1 MSYLDKNGLQRYHNG
16 IKTELDNKADIDGT
30 YEELTAGYANNLKF
44 TGYRE
49 DNTPYILR
57 QSGGDVDPGY
67 KSEKT
72 IVGASIVMNQLVHN
86 GDFGRTT
93 WWGAENG
100 DISVADNVLT
110 YVCTTS
116 GSLLQNGIFADI
128 DAEIDHVYFVTA
140 DIKTEKANSGQWFFL
155 TGSAIVSEANTW
167 TTISELK
174 KATVTDTYFGIGL
187 RVTTDVG
194 ETFQARNAF
203 IIDIT
208 KMFGT
213 NIANYVYGLETTTS
227 GFGIAWL
234 KQYFPAQFNSGYQA
248 FSDGEIKSVSGL
260 VSHNTYDE
268 NGVVIDICSLD
279 SELTLRGIYKLD
291 TNNKLYADGD
301 AYSADGTVERYWAER
316 AYQSGDISDGSTM
329 ITDGTTT
336 VYKLSTTTTETAEPY
351 SSSQRVNPDGTEEF
365 IFDSTTE
372 VKLPVGHVTKYM
384 DQAALLDEII
394 TPPDKAGT
402 YALRKTVSDGVTTY
416 TWEDDVIPSISVSK
430 ADGVSTITVTD
441 ETGTNSVEIA
451 DGETPHLV
459 LLSYG
464 TSTWTDF
471 IDAYT
476 TNSIVYCRASSNSN
490 PASGSKTRLAFM
502 AYVNNETNPTNVE
515 FQYYRSVNQHS
526 ATQQGDQVYVYK
538 LDKTAGW
545 TVTVRESYTR
555 VVAGTKMSS
564 TWSNGILTMNFDGHD
579 LPSGGTT
586 GQVLKKTSG
595 TDYDASWGDIPS
607 EYVTNTDYADSSTGG
622 VVKVDDGTMGVK
634 LSNDNVLQTNGANS
648 QIIKV
653 GENTYRPICPN
664 YQHESVFY
672 GLAKA
677 AGDGTQKN
685 SNNSVG
691 TYTDNAKRAIRNMM
705 GVPHY
710 AYDLELGQSVGEYDN
725 LNSFYLGV
733 YSCDATTAATVSNTP
748 ITNTAY
754 KLICEA
760 TSNNT
765 VRQTVITTTGQIY
778 IRTGDN
784 STSSW
789 VWSNWAVQSNSGGSG
804 SSNNTNIL
812 NGSATGS
819 LRSVNSE
826 QEDSNYTIGL
836 NAAAFCYNSIAQ
848 GTGSFAEN
856 SGFAYGD
863 YSHAEGNGY
872 AQGAYSH
879 AEGYHTHAYEN
890 YQHVFGTYNKYYIY
904 VDPINLQNSEAIEI
918 VGNGTSNNPSNART
932 LDFLGNERLA
942 GSITLGAD
950 TNDEVTLTA
959 TELATLKTLAGIE
972 SEVF

>member
-1 MSYLDKNGLQRYHNG
+1 MSYLDKNGLIRYHDG
-16 IKTELDNKADIDGT
+16 IKTQLDNKTDIDGT

-110 YVCTTS
+110 YVCTAS

-140 DIKTEKANSGQWFFL
+140 DIKTEKANTGQWFFL

-227 GFGIAWL
+227 GSGIAWL

-260 VSHNTYDE
+260 AEHKSVGFNVWDEVWEVGVYNNSGESVTNSFQIRSKNYIPVFSSTTYYLAASAGNRICFYDANKTFISVVFDKQNTTFVTPVNCKYIRFNMADAYGTTY
-268 NGVVIDICSLD
+268 NHDICINISKPTGTPKNGDYVPYDGHTYAFD
-279 SELTLRGIYKLD
+279 STKTLRGLYKLD
-291 TNNKLYADGD
+291 SNNKLYADGD
-301 AYSADGTVERYWAER
+301 VYKADGTIQRRYGVVDLGTLTW
-316 AYQSGDISDGSTM
+316 SKNGNDGKFEILEQNCPS
-329 ITDGTTT
+329 
-336 VYKLSTTTTETAEPY
+336 YKLPLNNTTKGNIFCGKYVTDTNENTYARVNDKTISVASTPYIRVYDSAYASSTGSEFKTAMSGVYLIYELATPTTETAEPY

-471 IDAYT
+471 INAYT
-476 TNSIVYCRASSNSN
+476 TNSLVYCRASSNSN

-526 ATQQGDQVYVYK
+526 ATQQGDQMYVYK

-564 TWSNGILTMNFDGHD
+564 TWSNGILTMNFNGND

-595 TDYDASWGDIPS
+595 TDYAVEWADVIPPMPS
-607 EYVTNTDYADSSTGG
+607 TDGRYHLEVS
-622 VVKVDDGTMGVK
+622 V
-634 LSNDNVLQTNGANS
+634 
-648 QIIKV
+648 
-653 GENTYRPICPN
+653 EN
-664 YQHESVFY
+664 
-672 GLAKA
+672 
-677 AGDGTQKN
+677 
-685 SNNSVG
+685 
-691 TYTDNAKRAIRNMM
+691 
-705 GVPHY
+705 GVP
-710 AYDLELGQSVGEYDN
+710 
-725 LNSFYLGV
+725 
-733 YSCDATTAATVSNTP
+733 TM
-748 ITNTAY
+748 
-754 KLICEA
+754 
-760 TSNNT
+760 
-765 VRQTVITTTGQIY
+765 
-778 IRTGDN
+778 
-784 STSSW
+784 SW
-789 VWSNWAVQSNSGGSG
+789 VA
-804 SSNNTNIL
+804 NT
-812 NGSATGS
+812 
-819 LRSVNSE
+819 
-826 QEDSNYTIGL
+826 
-836 NAAAFCYNSIAQ
+836 
-848 GTGSFAEN
+848 
-856 SGFAYGD
+856 
-863 YSHAEGNGY
+863 
-872 AQGAYSH
+872 
-879 AEGYHTHAYEN
+879 
-890 YQHVFGTYNKYYIY
+890 
-904 VDPINLQNSEAIEI
+904 
-918 VGNGTSNNPSNART
+918 
-932 LDFLGNERLA
+932 
-942 GSITLGAD
+942 
-950 TNDEVTLTA
+950 
-959 TELATLKTLAGIE
+959 
-972 SEVF
+972 

>member
-1 MSYLDKNGLQRYHNG
+1 MSYLDKNGLIRYHNG
-16 IKTELDNKADIDGT
+16 IKTQLDNKADIDGT
-30 YEELTAGYANNLKF
+30 YEELTAGYANNLKS

-49 DNTPYILR
+49 DNVPYILR

-100 DISVADNVLT
+100 DISVEDNVLT

-155 TGSAIVSEANTW
+155 TGSAVVSEANTW

-194 ETFQARNAF
+194 ETLQARNAF

-260 VSHNTYDE
+260 ISHNTYDE
-268 NGVVIDICSLD
+268 NGVIIDTCSLD

-301 AYSADGTVERYWAER
+301 VYSAGGTVNRYWAER
-316 AYQSGDISDGSTM
+316 AYQSGDVSDGSTM

-372 VKLPVGHVTKYM
+372 VKLPVGHVTQYM

-402 YALRKTVSDGVTTY
+402 YALRKTVS
-416 TWEDDVIPSISVSK
+416 
-430 ADGVSTITVTD
+430 D

-471 IDAYT
+471 INAYT

-564 TWSNGILTMNFDGHD
+564 TWSNGILTINFDGND
-579 LPSGGTT
+579 LPTAPTTDGAYILKCVVSGGTPT
-586 GQVLKKTSG
+586 
-595 TDYDASWGDIPS
+595 YSW
-607 EYVTNTDYADSSTGG
+607 EV
-622 VVKVDDGTMGVK
+622 
-634 LSNDNVLQTNGANS
+634 
-648 QIIKV
+648 
-653 GENTYRPICPN
+653 
-664 YQHESVFY
+664 
-672 GLAKA
+672 
-677 AGDGTQKN
+677 
-685 SNNSVG
+685 
-691 TYTDNAKRAIRNMM
+691 
-705 GVPHY
+705 
-710 AYDLELGQSVGEYDN
+710 
-725 LNSFYLGV
+725 
-733 YSCDATTAATVSNTP
+733 
-748 ITNTAY
+748 
-754 KLICEA
+754 
-760 TSNNT
+760 
-765 VRQTVITTTGQIY
+765 
-778 IRTGDN
+778 
-784 STSSW
+784 
-789 VWSNWAVQSNSGGSG
+789 
-804 SSNNTNIL
+804 
-812 NGSATGS
+812 
-819 LRSVNSE
+819 E
-826 QEDSNYTIGL
+826 Q
-836 NAAAFCYNSIAQ
+836 
-848 GTGSFAEN
+848 
-856 SGFAYGD
+856 
-863 YSHAEGNGY
+863 
-872 AQGAYSH
+872 
-879 AEGYHTHAYEN
+879 
-890 YQHVFGTYNKYYIY
+890 
-904 VDPINLQNSEAIEI
+904 
-918 VGNGTSNNPSNART
+918 
-932 LDFLGNERLA
+932 
-942 GSITLGAD
+942 
-950 TNDEVTLTA
+950 
-959 TELATLKTLAGIE
+959 
-972 SEVF
+972 